1 MDKYDTNKLY
11 YNFCAA
17 CINHR
22 KYAERMMPNDE
33 IYNCVYRVG
42 RQFPNGAAMLKSFMP
57 VLDMFEDFVT
67 GTRHPVNIRN
77 MFICGTVYA
86 SLFFI
91 GFAIKPTELH
101 EVRVYIDAIT
111 GCLHDVYH
119 PSDGNFIDDPEG
131 LVELINK
138 FKEEVNL
145 AYTGHYILPN
155 YSYFALAS
163 AIITNFPAYVPEYED
178 MQRAGDIII
187 RRHARLCR
195 TRRKHHDAAE
205 IITQNNLWRIQ
216 RIVEDDNHESD
227 KS

>member
-42 RQFPNGAAMLKSFMP
+42 RQFPNDVAMLKSFMP

-67 GTRHPVNIRN
+67 GTRNPINIRN
-77 MFICGTVYA
+77 MFICGSVYA

-91 GFAIKPTELH
+91 GFAIRPTELH

-111 GCLHDVYH
+111 GCLYDVYH
-119 PSDGNFIDDPEG
+119 PSDGKFIDDPKG

-138 FKEEVNL
+138 FKEESNIV
-145 AYTGHYILPN
+145 YTGHHILPN

-163 AIITNFPAYVPEYED
+163 AIITNLPAYVPEYED

-187 RRHARLCR
+187 RRNARICR